1 MEQIIRLGE
10 WAILGTGWLQ
20 KRRIMF
26 AGESSPG
33 IYSVVLEWSKSHN
46 SAAYNLYFHKNQNE
60 FPVFNGLITIL
71 DVSGQE
77 LRFRFKK

>member
-1 MEQIIRLGE
+1 MERIIRLGE
-10 WAILGTGWLQ
+10 WVTLERGWLT

-33 IYSVVLEWSKSHN
+33 IYSLVLEWSKSHN
-46 SAAYNLYFHKNQNE
+46 SAAYNLYFHKNQYE
-60 FPVFNGLITIL
+60 FPVFNGQIAIL

-77 LRFRFKK
+77 LRFRFKN